1 MSGVS
6 KDFLD
11 TISSPPPPYTPSLS
25 SHESSEAAARQD
37 HSRKTPSNTS
47 DEATKTD
54 RFRSYLAS
62 HANQR
67 SQQEAENG
75 LRSNMRADRTRRT
88 RANFRVMDDE
98 REKLRV
104 ELYQNSL
111 LPFEQGTDAETGRN
125 PTLQLES
132 TNVGEV
138 DTLCRLYGFPVGDE
152 QELQYA
158 LSHPLATMS
167 EDTLNSRACCLY
179 QVYLLRNAILAVY
192 HNCRRLQETGL
203 VGAWFS
209 MLVLENPSNDRIR
222 VINLNRVNI
231 EDIGEVVNQLSLTV
245 TALQDRYTQDLDRFS
260 WLPIFHRVSE
270 KVHLVY
276 KKIFQRLG
284 LDAYFSHDLYSFVD
298 LRQYDVA
305 NGLVF
310 FGNIFAQWWCATRA
324 LDAGIVAYASGHVF
338 NFEETTRINLGFF
351 KLRANPQVPEH
362 SRSLQYM
369 RRGLNCLAAFFQEHD
384 VWVLAMEEVSN
395 GLYLATDI
403 ETFADVWGPVWK
415 VLDQFRPGLVAKYNV
430 RGGSIVPWPSDPD
443 IHLKLR
449 SNERL
454 CHWKSNA
461 EYIQHR
467 DADSANF
474 GMSSILASW
483 SVNISHSG

>member
-1 MSGVS
+1 
-6 KDFLD
+6 
-11 TISSPPPPYTPSLS
+11 
-25 SHESSEAAARQD
+25 
-37 HSRKTPSNTS
+37 
-47 DEATKTD
+47 
-54 RFRSYLAS
+54 
-62 HANQR
+62 
-67 SQQEAENG
+67 
-75 LRSNMRADRTRRT
+75 MRADRTRRT
-88 RANFRVMDDE
+88 RANLRVSNDE

-111 LPFEQGTDAETGRN
+111 LPFEQGTDAEN
-125 PTLQLES
+125 VILQLKS

-138 DTLCRLYGFPVGDE
+138 DALCRLYDFPIGDE
-152 QELQYA
+152 QELQHA
-158 LSHPLATMS
+158 LSHILARPSQATV
-167 EDTLNSRACCLY
+167 NPRAWCFS
-179 QVYLLRNAILAVY
+179 QFYLLRNATLAVY
-192 HNCRRLQETGL
+192 HNCRRLQEAGL

-231 EDIGEVVNQLSLTV
+231 EDIGELVTQLSLTV
-245 TALQDRYTQDLDRFS
+245 TALQDRYTQDLNLFQGFRILDR
-260 WLPIFHRVSE
+260 LSE

-284 LDAYFSHDLYSFVD
+284 LDGYFSHDLYSFGD
-298 LRQYDVA
+298 LRQFDDIRRFDFALWHY
-305 NGLVF
+305 L
-310 FGNIFAQWWCATRA
+310 IAQWWCATGA
-324 LDAGIVAYASGHVF
+324 LDAGIVAYANGHVF
-338 NFEETTRINLGFF
+338 NFEETTRINLGVF
-351 KLRANPQVPEH
+351 KPRANDQMPEH
-362 SRSLQYM
+362 SKSLQYM

-395 GLYLATDI
+395 GLYLASDI
-403 ETFADVWGPVWK
+403 ETFADVWGPVWR
-415 VLDQFRPGLVAKYNV
+415 VLDKFRPGLVAKYNV
-430 RGGSIVPWPSDPD
+430 RGGSIVPWPSDPN